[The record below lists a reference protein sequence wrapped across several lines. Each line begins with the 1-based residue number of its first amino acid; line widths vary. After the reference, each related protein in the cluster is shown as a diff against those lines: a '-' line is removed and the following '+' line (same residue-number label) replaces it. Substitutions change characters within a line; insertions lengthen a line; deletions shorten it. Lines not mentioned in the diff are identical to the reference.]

1 MKFTTTVHH
10 GPDLLVVEGRG
21 PALLADL
28 FGFMDLTATIATQG
42 GYRRALLDL
51 QGVEIALSFT
61 EHLHLGAYAAR
72 KLLDLDRVASVVSVQ
87 NRKGT
92 SEKAAQ
98 KMGLRFK
105 TFTDMQEAQAWVR
118 EEPEPAA

>member
-10 GPDLLVVEGRG
+10 GTDLLVVEGSG

-28 FGFMDLTATIATQG
+28 CGFMDLAATIAGQR
-42 GYRRALLDL
+42 GYRRAVLDL
-51 QGVEIALSFT
+51 LRVEIALSFT
-61 EHLHLGAYAAR
+61 EHLHLGAYAA
-72 KLLDLDRVASVVSVQ
+72 KALAGLERVASVVSLQ

-105 TFTDMQEAQAWVR
+105 TFTEMEEALVWVR
-118 EEPEPAA
+118 GEAG

>member
-1 MKFTTTVHH
+1 MQFTTIVHH
-10 GPDLLVVEGRG
+10 GPDLLIVEGRG

-28 FGFMDLTATIATQG
+28 FGYMDLTATIASQG

-51 QGVEIALSFT
+51 RGVEIALSFT
-61 EHLHLGAYAAR
+61 EHLHLGAYAA
-72 KLLDLDRVASVVSVQ
+72 KQLAGLDRVASVVSVQ

-98 KMGLRFK
+98 KMGLHFK
-105 TFTDMQEAQAWVR
+105 TFTSMDEARAWIH
-118 EEPEPAA
+118 ENGE